1 MSTSTFVTSHLV
13 LGDVPTGISGHIVRV
28 ESAEEAVQVIDNGG
42 TAVLPAGDWDDAAT
56 VLRLFGADV
65 EHVKRQIA
73 MAQGKFTQ

>member
-28 ESAEEAVQVIDNGG
+28 ETAEEAVKVIENDG

-56 VLRLFGADV
+56 VLRLFGADDA
-65 EHVKRQIA
+65 HVKQQIA
-73 MAQGKFTQ
+73 MSQGKHTT